1 MGQTINNLGSPTLRR
16 LTLQNVLPDLPVK
29 QHQLPIHRQAGP
41 LLGVVNTVLQVGQPV
56 AVTVRW
62 RGQGYRLVT
71 HTRRVLPVSS
81 SCIMPCFS
89 SAVLLRRCSRAW
101 ISVSMS
107 ESTAA
112 MASCSSK
119 RGTFTTTFASEAAL
133 ICTTASPWPNRDFC
147 RMTLGWFKAYPRK
160 AGSALFVRRI
170 TISPPAYAATSSINA
185 TLLPISS
192 LVSPEPANSTSPFC
206 TG

>member
-16 LTLQNVLPDLPVK
+16 LTLQNVLPDLPVE
-29 QHQLPIHRQAGP
+29 QHQLSIHRQSGA
-41 LLGVVNTVLQVGQPV
+41 LLGVMNTIFQIGQPV

-62 RGQGYRLVT
+62 RGQGWGLVT

-112 MASCSSK
+112 IACCSS
-119 RGTFTTTFASEAAL
+119 RQGTFTMIFASEAAL
-133 ICTTASPWPNRDFC
+133 IC
-147 RMTLGWFKAYPRK
+147 
-160 AGSALFVRRI
+160 
-170 TISPPAYAATSSINA
+170 
-185 TLLPISS
+185 
-192 LVSPEPANSTSPFC
+192 
-206 TG
+206 

>member
-1 MGQTINNLGSPTLRR
+1 MGKAINNLGAPALRR
-16 LTLQNVLPDLPVK
+16 LTLQNVLPDLPVE
-29 QHQLPIHRQAGP
+29 QHQLPIHRQTRA
-41 LLGVVNTVLQVGQPV
+41 LLGMVNAMLQVGQPV

-62 RGQGYRLVT
+62 RSQGWWLVT

-112 MASCSSK
+112 IACCSS
-119 RGTFTTTFASEAAL
+119 RQGTFTMIFASEAAL
-133 ICTTASPWPNRDFC
+133 IC
-147 RMTLGWFKAYPRK
+147 
-160 AGSALFVRRI
+160 
-170 TISPPAYAATSSINA
+170 
-185 TLLPISS
+185 
-192 LVSPEPANSTSPFC
+192 
-206 TG
+206 